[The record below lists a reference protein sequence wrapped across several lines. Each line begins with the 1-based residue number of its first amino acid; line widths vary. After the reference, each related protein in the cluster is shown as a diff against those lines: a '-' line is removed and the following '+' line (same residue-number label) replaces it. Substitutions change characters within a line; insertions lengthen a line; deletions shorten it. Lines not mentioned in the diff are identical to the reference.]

1 MVEVNGTISIIATII
16 VIIVI
21 IILLLFIWA
30 CLTLSRLYD
39 DMLYEELEEQE
50 VGNMNV
56 EDALQLVIKALEDNA
71 TCGRLGEKLRIAKLT
86 LKKYVEEKIIEDRKN
101 QEKE

>member
-1 MVEVNGTISIIATII
+1 MVEVNGTTSIIATII

-21 IILLLFIWA
+21 IILLFFIWA
-30 CLTLSRLYD
+30 CLTLSSLYD
-39 DMLYEELEEQE
+39 DMLYKELEKQE
-50 VGNMNV
+50 VGKMNI
-56 EDALQLVIKALEDNA
+56 EDALQLVIKTLEDNA

-101 QEKE
+101 KEKE